1 MAEDSE
7 VAREVETAEDLGE
20 VMVVARGAATEEAK
34 AEDSE
39 ADLGEVEMEE
49 EETEVEVGVV
59 EVEVEATAEDSA
71 AVAMVVGCEE
81 LAKEVM

>member
-49 EETEVEVGVV
+49 EAKVV
-59 EVEVEATAEDSA
+59 V
-71 AVAMVVGCEE
+71 
-81 LAKEVM
+81 